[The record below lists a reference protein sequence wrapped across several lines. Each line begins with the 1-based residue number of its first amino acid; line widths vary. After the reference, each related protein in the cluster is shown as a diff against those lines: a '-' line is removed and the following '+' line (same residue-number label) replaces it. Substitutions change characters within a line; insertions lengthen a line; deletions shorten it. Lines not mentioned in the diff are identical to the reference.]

1 MNYKI
6 THTHD
11 TPAYIQLYQLIK
23 DDIIKGIYTY
33 GLRLPAKRTI
43 AVESGCSVVTVEHAL
58 ELLSEE
64 GYIEL
69 RQRSGSYVIYKEAD
83 FLSNVYGDEKL
94 DLNEGLQEG
103 EAQGSKS
110 EVFSTPDAGN
120 SRDLSQT
127 SSKNPGDFPYS
138 VLARTMRKVITDYGE
153 NILVKGPNQGSFELR
168 TEICRYL
175 ARSRR
180 IYVEPDQIVVG
191 AGAEYLYSLVAQLLR
206 GDLPFAIES
215 PSYEKIHMVY
225 ESLGIKCLFLP
236 LTKDGI
242 SSKDLAG
249 TQANILHVTPF
260 NSYPTGIT
268 VGISKK
274 KEYLKWASEKKA
286 YIVEDNYDSE
296 LTVSRKA
303 EEPLFAMSKEGNV
316 IYMNTFSKTIA
327 PSMRIGYLILPKKL
341 MEPFGEK
348 LGFYSCTVPLFEQY
362 VLAEL
367 LKSGNYERNVNRIRR
382 KRRKE
387 G

>member
-11 TPAYIQLYQLIK
+11 TPAYIQLYHFIK
-23 DDIIKGIYTY
+23 EDIVKGLYPY
-33 GLRLPAKRTI
+33 GSRLPAKRTI
-43 AVESGCSVVTVEHAL
+43 AVESNCSVVTVEHAL

-83 FLSNVYGDEKL
+83 FLSNVYGDETITF
-94 DLNEGLQEG
+94 EG
-103 EAQGSKS
+103 KS
-110 EVFSTPDAGN
+110 EEALTDEKKSAGIFQAH
-120 SRDLSQT
+120 SEDSADLST
-127 SSKNPGDFPYS
+127 NASKNRGDFPYS

-153 NILVKGPNQGSFELR
+153 NILVKGSNQGCFELR
-168 TEICRYL
+168 SEICRYL

-191 AGAEYLYSLVAQLLR
+191 AGAEYLYSLVAQLFR
-206 GDLPFAIES
+206 GTLPFAIES

-225 ESLGIKCLFLP
+225 EALGIQCLFLP

-242 SSKDLAG
+242 SSKDLAN
-249 TQANILHVTPF
+249 TKASILHVTPF

-274 KEYLKWASEKKA
+274 KEYLRWASKGNA

-303 EEPLFAMSKEGNV
+303 EEPLFAMSNEDNV

-341 MEPFGEK
+341 QGRFQEK

>member
-1 MNYKI
+1 MNYTI

-11 TPAYIQLYQLIK
+11 TPAYIQLYHLIK
-23 DDIIKGIYTY
+23 EDIIKGIYIY
-33 GLRLPAKRTI
+33 GSRLPAKRTI

-83 FLSNVYGDEKL
+83 FLSNIYADEISSYKKAK
-94 DLNEGLQEG
+94 ESSTPP
-103 EAQGSKS
+103 ASKS
-110 EVFSTPDAGN
+110 KQMSLEKPTNFK
-120 SRDLSQT
+120 DLSTT
-127 SSKNPGDFPYS
+127 SSQNRGDFPYS

-153 NILVKGPNQGSFELR
+153 NILVKGPNQGCFELR

-225 ESLGIKCLFLP
+225 ESLGIHCLFLP
-236 LTKDGI
+236 LTKEGI
-242 SSKDLAG
+242 SSKDLAN
-249 TQANILHVTPF
+249 TRANILHVTPF

-274 KEYLKWASEKKA
+274 KEYLRWAAEKRA

-303 EEPLFAMSKEGNV
+303 EEPLFAMSEEGNV

-341 MEPFGEK
+341 QEPFQEK

-367 LKSGNYERNVNRIRR
+367 LRSGNYERNVNRIRR

>member
-1 MNYKI
+1 MNYTI

-11 TPAYIQLYQLIK
+11 TPAYIQLYHLIK
-23 DDIIKGIYTY
+23 EDIIKGIYIY
-33 GLRLPAKRTI
+33 GSRLPAKRTI

-58 ELLSEE
+58 ELLNEE

-83 FLSNVYGDEKL
+83 FLSNLYGYEKL
-94 DLNEGLQEG
+94 HLDESFQEG
-103 EAQGSKS
+103 ESPSKTQ
-110 EVFSTPDAGN
+110 VISTP
-120 SRDLSQT
+120 STETPRDLSTT

-153 NILVKGPNQGSFELR
+153 NILVKGPNQGCFELR

-225 ESLGIKCLFLP
+225 ESLGIHCLFLP
-236 LTKDGI
+236 LTKEGI
-242 SSKDLAG
+242 SSKDLAK

-274 KEYLKWASEKKA
+274 KEYLRWAAEKKA

-303 EEPLFAMSKEGNV
+303 EEPLFAMSEEGNV

-341 MEPFGEK
+341 QEPFQEK

-367 LKSGNYERNVNRIRR
+367 LRSGNYERNVNRIRR

>member
-1 MNYKI
+1 MNYRI
-6 THTHD
+6 SGNHD
-11 TPAYIQLYQLIK
+11 TPAYIQLYHLIK
-23 DDIIKGIYTY
+23 EDIIKEIYPY
-33 GLRLPAKRTI
+33 GSRLPAKRTI

-83 FLSNVYGDEKL
+83 FLSNVYADEATTDGMSTKTAL
-94 DLNEGLQEG
+94 SPKEN
-103 EAQGSKS
+103 SKDFRD
-110 EVFSTPDAGN
+110 FSTSVSENRGN
-120 SRDLSQT
+120 
-127 SSKNPGDFPYS
+127 FPYS

-153 NILVKGPNQGSFELR
+153 NILVKGPNQGCLKLR

-225 ESLGIKCLFLP
+225 EALGITCLFLP

-242 SSKDLAG
+242 SSKDLAS
-249 TQANILHVTPF
+249 TRASILHVTPF

-274 KEYLKWASEKKA
+274 KEYLRWAMEKDA
-286 YIVEDNYDSE
+286 FIVEDNYDSE

-303 EEPLFAMSKEGNV
+303 EEPLFAMSEAGNV

-341 MEPFGEK
+341 QGAFQEK

>member
-11 TPAYIQLYQLIK
+11 TPAYIQLYHLIK
-23 DDIIKGIYTY
+23 EDIIKGIYIY
-33 GLRLPAKRTI
+33 GSRLPAKRTI

-69 RQRSGSYVIYKEAD
+69 KQRSGSYVIYKEAD
-83 FLSNVYGDEKL
+83 FLSNVYGDEKTSF
-94 DLNEGLQEG
+94 DESFQN
-103 EAQGSKS
+103 AKNKASK
-110 EVFSTPDAGN
+110 A
-120 SRDLSQT
+120 
-127 SSKNPGDFPYS
+127 DFPYS

-153 NILVKGPNQGSFELR
+153 NILVKGPNQGCFELR

-225 ESLGIKCLFLP
+225 ESLGIHCLFLP
-236 LTKDGI
+236 LTKEGI
-242 SSKDLAG
+242 SSKDLAN
-249 TQANILHVTPF
+249 TKANILHVTPF

-274 KEYLKWASEKKA
+274 KEYLRWASEKNA

-303 EEPLFAMSKEGNV
+303 EEPLFAMSEEGNV

-327 PSMRIGYLILPKKL
+327 PSMRIGYLILPRKL
-341 MEPFGEK
+341 QEPFQDK

-367 LKSGNYERNVNRIRR
+367 LRSGNYERNVNRIRR